1 MKPLDRKLW
10 RDLRRLWLQA
20 LAVGLVLGSGI
31 ALFVMST
38 GMYSSLERARDDYYN
53 RSHMADLAS
62 ALVRAPDRVARELA
76 AQPGIAAVEARVT
89 GIGLISLP
97 EVVEPVSARL
107 VSLPA
112 DRRPSVNDLVLRAG
126 AWPDPQRGDEVL
138 VNEAFAEVHRLR
150 PGDPRSCSRWRRA
163 TSSPRRGASASCGWV
178 ARP

>member
-76 AQPGIAAVEARVT
+76 AHFSLSRARALSLSLSLSLSRFTQPPPPHTR
-89 GIGLISLP
+89 SQK
-97 EVVEPVSARL
+97 
-107 VSLPA
+107 
-112 DRRPSVNDLVLRAG
+112 SVL
-126 AWPDPQRGDEVL
+126 
-138 VNEAFAEVHRLR
+138 
-150 PGDPRSCSRWRRA
+150 
-163 TSSPRRGASASCGWV
+163 
-178 ARP
+178 